1 MTARCGTNGRVE
13 VEAVV
18 LEELRAYLAERNA
31 LRAGMPGLHTTP
43 VAETRRRLQAGEY
56 SPSGRP
62 VLLPQARTLT
72 IPGRAG
78 DITVR
83 VLTPEDA
90 PPTGVYLFLHGGGFA
105 FGTAADQ
112 DPVLWSLVEA
122 TGMCTVSVE
131 YRLAPEHPHPAGI
144 NDCEDAALWLLDH
157 GTEALAAG
165 GALTIGGDSAGAN
178 LAVATLLRLRDRHG
192 ITGAFRAANLIYG
205 WFDME
210 PTPSVRHAADDTLTD
225 MTWLTDQY
233 TPGHHTRDP
242 DISPLYADLRD
253 LPPALFTIGDTDHLL
268 DDTLFMEAR
277 WRTTGNTTR
286 LHIWPETPHG
296 FNGYP
301 IEMARLARTEQHT
314 FLREATRVGRRHGNL
329 RDSSSEYRA

>member
-1 MTARCGTNGRVE
+1 MTAWCGTNGRVE
-13 VEAVV
+13 VEAEV

-31 LRAGMPGLHTTP
+31 LRVGMPGLHTIP
-43 VAETRRRLQAGEY
+43 VAETRRRLQAGAY

-83 VLTPEDA
+83 VLAPKDA
-90 PPTGVYLFLHGGGFA
+90 APTGVYLSLHGGGFA

-112 DPVLWSLVEA
+112 DLLLWSLVEA
-122 TGMCTVSVE
+122 TGMCAVSVE
-131 YRLAPEHPHPAGI
+131 YRLAPEHPYPAGI
-144 NDCEDAALWLLDH
+144 EDCEDAALWLLDD
-157 GTEALAAG
+157 GTEALSAG
-165 GALTIGGDSAGAN
+165 GVLTIGGDSAGAN
-178 LAVATLLRLRDRHG
+178 LAVTTLLRLRDRHG
-192 ITGAFRAANLIYG
+192 ITGAFHAANLIYG

-210 PTPSVRHAADDTLTD
+210 PTPSVRHAGSDTLTD
-225 MTWLTDQY
+225 MIWLTDQY
-233 TPGHHTRDP
+233 APEHDTKARHDP

-277 WRTTGNTTR
+277 WRTAGNPTR
-286 LHIWPETPHG
+286 LHLWPETPHG

-301 IEMARLARTEQHT
+301 IEMARLARAEQHA
-314 FLREATRVGRRHGNL
+314 FLREALKPSPTAT
-329 RDSSSEYRA
+329 E